1 MTFALGKLIF
11 AHAFGA
17 AMHWGHAPV
26 WLRHGAGLYYVAGL
40 AVGLC
45 VPVAMTLPVVE
56 EEEEDTLTSSAAPP
70 AKELMEPLSPQRT
83 SRRQ

>member
-11 AHAFGA
+11 AHAFGV

-26 WLRHGAGLYYVAGL
+26 WLRHGAGLYYLAGL

-45 VPVAMTLPVVE
+45 VPVAMTLPV
-56 EEEEDTLTSSAAPP
+56 EEEDTSSAAPP
-70 AKELMEPLSPQRT
+70 GKELREPLSPQRT
-83 SRRQ
+83 GRRQ

>member
-17 AMHWGHAPV
+17 AMHWDRAPV
-26 WLRHGAGLYYVAGL
+26 WLRHGAGRYYLAGL

-45 VPVAMTLPVVE
+45 VPVAMTLPV
-56 EEEEDTLTSSAAPP
+56 EEEDTSSAAPP
-70 AKELMEPLSPQRT
+70 GKELREPLSPQRT
-83 SRRQ
+83 GRRQ

>member
-56 EEEEDTLTSSAAPP
+56 EEEDDTSFAAPP
-70 AKELMEPLSPQRT
+70 GKELTVPLSPQRT
-83 SRRQ
+83 GRRQ